1 LTRQV
6 AVGVS
11 EDTTSNFSVALVTVA
26 CHRHGVEVIDGS
38 IYLLTLMGSCLVV
51 TLSSAYVVA
60 CLCRALTEYV
70 IFRAEMAVVGRKV
83 RHKYDDNPVTW
94 LRCVFQTVARRTH
107 SARWTTMKN
116 HGRRNTD
123 DVCPKI
129 IRTCCLHFQGAVC
142 WSETSISIS
151 KPTRSYNVF
160 WGRWR
165 RYLLPKP

>member
-1 LTRQV
+1 MPEATDVSGNIVAPSSWFSQGDSLTRQV

-83 RHKYDDNPVTW
+83 RQSSNMVEPCFSNCGALDTLGPLDDDEES
-94 LRCVFQTVARRTH
+94 RT
-107 SARWTTMKN
+107 
-116 HGRRNTD
+116 
-123 DVCPKI
+123 
-129 IRTCCLHFQGAVC
+129 
-142 WSETSISIS
+142 
-151 KPTRSYNVF
+151 
-160 WGRWR
+160 
-165 RYLLPKP
+165 